1 MIINVK
7 ESESER
13 MERMLRT
20 LNKRGAENYEKR
32 RQQTIERERKER
44 AEAMKAEKE
53 RIEKE
58 KIRKYIQELKEKERI
73 EAEKKE
79 REERKQKIVDRIGVT
94 FGIVLIVGGIIV
106 FNVKVFDSFAQFF
119 YFLKVIA
126 VLIGVMIAFG
136 IVGLIGALFGID
148 DSSSIHYTKPH
159 HYVVTDENK
168 DKYTVYREKDTTTF
182 VTKR

>member
-1 MIINVK
+1 MKVNENVRK
-7 ESESER
+7 EREAI
-13 MERMLRT
+13 LR
-20 LNKRGAENYEKR
+20 AR
-32 RQQTIERERKER
+32 REDIRRRKAERERNER
-44 AEAMKAEKE
+44 AEAIKAEQE

-73 EAEKKE
+73 EAEEKE
-79 REERKQKIVDRIGVT
+79 RKERRQKIVDKIGIT
-94 FGIVLIVGGIIV
+94 FSAIVIVVGIIV
-106 FNVKVFDSFAQFF
+106 TNVQLFDSFAEFF

-136 IVGLIGALFGID
+136 IVGLIGVLFGLG
-148 DSSSIHYTKPH
+148 DSSSIHYTTPH